1 MKRGDLVKE
10 WLFDDPSRPD
20 ADGKPWECWRYGLVL
35 VPNCGQTIGS
45 GMTEVLWSADGDYH
59 TGASGKLYKQKT
71 KASRLEVISPCKR

>member
-10 WLFDDPSRPD
+10 WLYDDPSRPD

-35 VPNCGQTIGS
+35 VPHCADS
-45 GMTEVLWSADGDYH
+45 KYHMTEVLWSSDGDFH

-71 KASRLEVISPCKR
+71 KASRLEVVSPCKR

>member
-20 ADGKPWECWRYGLVL
+20 ADGKPWECCRYGLVL
-35 VPNCGQTIGS
+35 DPNCGQTIGS
-45 GMTEVLWSADGDYH
+45 DMTEVLWSADGDYH

>member
-35 VPNCGQTIGS
+35 VPSCAADPRLTV
-45 GMTEVLWSADGDYH
+45 VLWSADGDYH
-59 TGASGKLYKQKT
+59 TGASGKLYKQT
-71 KASRLEVISPCKR
+71 AKASRLEVISPCKR